1 MLRLYTELLFTLVK
15 IINQENI
22 LPMGT
27 PLPRGMCDSEPDYEC
42 LYESESQHS
51 WLQHRGEGE
60 ISMTFSHG
68 QAILTL

>member
-1 MLRLYTELLFTLVK
+1 
-15 IINQENI
+15 
-22 LPMGT
+22 MGT